1 MWDGGEGRE
10 SQGSGDAGLILS
22 SLFSPLR
29 TAGDSGAGLEVWS
42 VEGESGRWLGG
53 VGSTEW
59 RLVTGV
65 ILFGGVGGERLAGA
79 GTIMTPLPGCESS
92 AVEKGTGK
100 KIISDDHKHNLQS
113 VRALGVSL

>member
-1 MWDGGEGRE
+1 MWDGGEGRD
-10 SQGSGDAGLILS
+10 SQGSGDAGLVLS
-22 SLFSPLR
+22 SVFSPLR
-29 TAGDSGAGLEVWS
+29 TAGDSGAGFEVWS
-42 VEGESGRWLGG
+42 VVGESGPWLGG

-79 GTIMTPLPGCESS
+79 GTMMTPLPGCESS

-100 KIISDDHKHNLQS
+100 VISNDHKHKLQS